1 MGEREREREFSA
13 VKYDA
18 LTAQVEDRLY
28 KMRFL
33 KIKKNQFQVE
43 DVLLCARVVGDTYII
58 TAYVLW

>member
-1 MGEREREREFSA
+1 MGEGEREFSA

-43 DVLLCARVVGDTYII
+43 DVLLCARVGH
-58 TAYVLW
+58 L